1 MTTPKKTFSQQL
13 GTNLQE
19 LSGGPLVPANLDPA
33 NQGVGNYTQYGFQS
47 GEEGV
52 MQGNYRALTYS
63 GIGDLDSFNYTTYS
77 AALRE
82 AADSDSGQLKKL
94 AKMLKV

>member
-1 MTTPKKTFSQQL
+1 MANEFLKNL

-52 MQGNYRALTYS
+52 MQRGVQPLRYT
-63 GIGDLDSFNYTTYS
+63 GIGSQSLVNLNKTTYT
-77 AALRE
+77 AALN
-82 AADSDSGQLKKL
+82 AASDQETTQLKKL
-94 AKMLKV
+94 YKKLTA

>member
-1 MTTPKKTFSQQL
+1 MANQFLKNL

-52 MQGNYRALTYS
+52 MQGGIQPLRYTALGS
-63 GIGDLDSFNYTTYS
+63 QALVNLNKTTYS
-77 AALRE
+77 AALN
-82 AADSDSGQLKKL
+82 AAGDQETTQLKKL
-94 AKMLKV
+94 YKKLTA

>member
-1 MTTPKKTFSQQL
+1 MANEFLKNL

-47 GEEGV
+47 GERGV
-52 MQGNYRALTYS
+52 QPLRYT
-63 GIGDLDSFNYTTYS
+63 GIGSQSLVNLNKTTYT
-77 AALRE
+77 AALN
-82 AADSDSGQLKKL
+82 AASDQETTQLKKL
-94 AKMLKV
+94 YKKLTA